1 MTEPRI
7 RMHLLGRFELHIGEQ
22 IVIDQT
28 WGRRKAK
35 ALLKLLALQHRRSL
49 HREQV
54 IDALWPEM
62 EPKAAANN
70 LHKSLHVLRTA
81 LEARGI
87 SMPMITLKGDLLALS
102 PEIWIDV
109 DEFRTHVQRARTGR
123 HDVALWG
130 QALDLYGGDLLPE
143 DIYED
148 WTVAPR
154 EQLRGLHNELL
165 MEVSVLHEARG
176 RTDLAIERLHQ
187 LLHLDPIHEGAHRS
201 LMRLYSKGG
210 SRHRALQQYH
220 DCRAVL
226 SKELGVEPSEA
237 TEALYQEI
245 LDGRIPGLA
254 PVVTAHV
261 SANDQKALTDNRPI
275 EGGRTELLIA
285 RALLD
290 EALQGQGKSLFL
302 GGDAG
307 IGKTHLAAQILQVAR
322 QAGALT
328 VVSRYDEL
336 DLSRTYQPLRHALRQ
351 LEEQVGVEM
360 MSQAVSGSPQLR
372 RLLPQANLDTPP
384 GPDAQI
390 EVLEEAGRLFGL
402 LAAKHAPLVLCF
414 DDLHAADAASLRL
427 VYLLCRQLRDQP
439 IFLIATYRPDRTV
452 GSPLAQLLREARR
465 AHVIRDLVLGP
476 LPDPLMHSI
485 IHQAFGGE
493 VDQELLDEITRR
505 AQGNPRF
512 ARDLVETLMDRGGV
526 SFRLGRWQ
534 LRVPQDVCIPAAVHD
549 LLDSYTQNLSD
560 TAVQVLQLVSAV
572 GHAVDYD
579 LLRNTLQASER
590 AILDAL
596 DTCIA
601 AFILEETQDGFRF
614 RHSLIQE
621 AVYHRM
627 TRARRQQVHR
637 AIATA
642 VGGAVAARTEAEP
655 GLVAYHFALGERAGK
670 SYQS

>member
-1 MTEPRI
+1 MTVARI
-7 RMHLLGRFELHIGEQ
+7 RMHLLGRFELQIGEQ
-22 IVIDQT
+22 IIIDQS

-54 IDALWPEM
+54 LDRLWPEM

-81 LEARGI
+81 LAAQDI
-87 SMPMITLKGDLLALS
+87 STPLITLKRDLLALS
-102 PEIWIDV
+102 PEIGIDV
-109 DEFRTHVQRARTGR
+109 DQFRTQVQRARIAR

-154 EQLRGLHNELL
+154 EQLRELHHQLL
-165 MEVSVLHEARG
+165 MEVSALHEARG

-187 LLHLDPIHEGAHRS
+187 LLYLDPIHEGAHRS
-201 LMRLYSKGG
+201 LMRLYCMGG
-210 SRHRALQQYH
+210 TRHRALQQYH

-245 LDGRIPGLA
+245 LDGRIPSQAPIAAPLVPTNDRDA
-254 PVVTAHV
+254 PVRH
-261 SANDQKALTDNRPI
+261 RPI
-275 EGGRTELLIA
+275 EGGRPELDAA
-285 RALLD
+285 RTLLD
-290 EALQGQGKSLFL
+290 AALQSQGKSLFIV
-302 GGDAG
+302 GEAG
-307 IGKTHLAAQILQVAR
+307 IGKTHLATQILQAAR

-328 VVSRYDEL
+328 VASRYDEL
-336 DLSRTYQPLRHALRQ
+336 DLSRTYQPLRDALRQ
-351 LEEQVGVEM
+351 LEEQAGVEV
-360 MSQAVSGSPQLR
+360 MSQALCGSPQLR
-372 RLLPQANLDTPP
+372 RLLPQANRDAPP
-384 GPDAQI
+384 GPDAQM
-390 EVLEEAGRLFGL
+390 EVLEEAGRLFGR
-402 LAAKHAPLVLCF
+402 LATEHAPLVLGF
-414 DDLHAADAASLRL
+414 DDLHAADASSLRL
-427 VYLLCRQLRDQP
+427 VYLLCRQLQDQP
-439 IFLIATYRPDRTV
+439 IFLIATYRPDRTA

-465 AHVIRDLVLGP
+465 AHLIRDLALGP
-476 LPDPLMHSI
+476 LPEPLMHPI
-485 IHQAFGGE
+485 IRQAFGGA
-493 VDQELLDEITRR
+493 VDQDLLDEITRR
-505 AQGNPRF
+505 AEGNPRF

-526 SFRLGRWQ
+526 SFGQGRWQ
-534 LRVPQDVCIPAAVHD
+534 LRAPEGVCIPATVHD
-549 LLDSYTQNLSD
+549 LLDSCAQNLTD
-560 TAVQVLQLVSAV
+560 TAIHVLQIASAV
-572 GHAVDYD
+572 GHPIDYG
-579 LLRNTLQASER
+579 LLRNTLQATER

-614 RHSLIQE
+614 RHSLIRD

-637 AIATA
+637 AVATA
-642 VGGAVAARTEAEP
+642 LGGAGTVQADSEP
-655 GLVAYHFALGERAGK
+655 GIVTFHFAQSEGAGTNC
-670 SYQS
+670 QS